1 LLSWLV
7 SLEVECEKGTHSLA
21 SVSSIALLTDFLQIM
36 VTRGEGAGKPAGTLV
51 VLGMYI
57 S

>member
-36 VTRGEGAGKPAGTLV
+36 VTRGEGAGKPVGTLV